1 MIGASLIKDF
11 PDLPED
17 GIDSLGNDLW
27 TVGPRQEGGEA
38 RHDANGGR
46 GPDLRKDVP
55 EDREVAT

>member
-1 MIGASLIKDF
+1 MIGASLIKDL

-17 GIDSLGNDLW
+17 GIDSLGNDLRA
-27 TVGPRQEGGEA
+27 VGPRQEVGET

-46 GPDLRKDVP
+46 GPDLPKDVL